1 MKTIRNHPVLSF
13 FVLTYGY
20 TWLIWA
26 PTLVIPVET
35 GSGEYETLAWVG
47 VGLMYLGG
55 FGPLVAAAIVV
66 KFGGGD
72 LRTWARQILSW
83 RINIQWWFVALG
95 LPIVAAIAVA
105 GLYVA
110 FGGPYDLGTLMTPVL
125 FYIPLLLF
133 AVILSGGLNEEP
145 GWRGLAQPLLQERYS
160 ALTASLIIGVVWA
173 FWHLPLFFAPVAPH
187 SGFPLLNQLL
197 YFPAVVVWSVL
208 LGWVYNNTASVL
220 LAMFFHAGLNTAGG
234 LIPIDPEAV
243 IIEGVIQ
250 EGYLGLIAGLNLGV
264 YLFIALVVIALFGRK
279 RLARTEVPSR
289 EIAGFESRRVSSL
302 DTAD

>member
-1 MKTIRNHPVLSF
+1 MKTIRNRPVLSF

-26 PTLVIPVET
+26 PTLMIPVDH
-35 GSGEYETLAWVG
+35 GSGVYETLAWIG

-72 LRTWARQILSW
+72 LRTWARQIISW
-83 RINIQWWFVALG
+83 RVNIRWWLVALG
-95 LPIVAAIAVA
+95 LPIIAAIAVA
-105 GLYVA
+105 GLYIL
-110 FGGPYDLGTLMTPVL
+110 FGGPYELGTLITPVL
-125 FYIPLLLF
+125 FYIPLLVF
-133 AVILSGGLNEEP
+133 AGIFSGGLNEEP

-160 ALTASLIIGVVWA
+160 ALTASLVIGVVWA
-173 FWHLPLFFAPVAPH
+173 VWHLPLFFAPVAPH
-187 SGFPLLNQLL
+187 SDFPIFNQLL

-234 LIPIDPEAV
+234 LIPIDPEGV

-264 YLFIALVVIALFGRK
+264 YLLIAVVVITIFGRK
-279 RLARTEVPSR
+279 RLARTAVPSR
-289 EIAGFESRRVSSL
+289 RIAGF
-302 DTAD
+302 DTRSDP